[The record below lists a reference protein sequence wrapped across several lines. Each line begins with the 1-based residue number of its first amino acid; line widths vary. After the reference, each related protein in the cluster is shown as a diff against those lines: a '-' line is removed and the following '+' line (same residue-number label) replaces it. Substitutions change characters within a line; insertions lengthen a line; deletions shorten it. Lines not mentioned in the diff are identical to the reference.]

1 MLIKDF
7 IDAFFPSKFTQQKL
21 TPHLQAVTALFSL
34 YKAAGDASSAVF
46 DLIDYLQ
53 NSGFDTTEL
62 RTAFGGANTPPNA
75 QAAPVT
81 PAKKTRGNKT
91 TESQSATSQASN
103 AAPAAPVE
111 SAAPAAESAGTQGE
125 AEEKPKRAKRVK
137 DPNAP
142 KRPLNSF
149 LKFRN
154 QEQRRISQDRK
165 SKGEPEL
172 ARDEMITAVKNS
184 WENLPQS
191 VRDTLDRES
200 KEELGRYHTELTA
213 YKANNNFTASQSQDP
228 EHDNAPSSQEPLSQE
243 PLSQEPLTQES
254 ATQEDS
260 QDGASPSKR
269 KPKRKDD
276 KEKKKKKSKT
286 Q

>member
-1 MLIKDF
+1 M
-7 IDAFFPSKFTQQKL
+7 
-21 TPHLQAVTALFSL
+21 FSL

-62 RTAFGGANTPPNA
+62 KAAFGGAISPKA
-75 QAAPVT
+75 QAAPAT
-81 PAKKTRGNKT
+81 PAKKTRGTKAADAKAIPA
-91 TESQSATSQASN
+91 Q
-103 AAPAAPVE
+103 AAPAEPAAAPE
-111 SAAPAAESAGTQGE
+111 QTQAAAPAQSTEAQAETE
-125 AEEKPKRAKRVK
+125 DKPKRAKRVK

-154 QEQRRISQDRK
+154 QEQKKIAQDRK

-172 ARDEMITAVKNS
+172 ARDEMIAAVKSS
-184 WENLPQS
+184 WENLPQTA
-191 VRDTLDRES
+191 RDAIDRET
-200 KEELGRYHTELTA
+200 KEELQRYHADLIE
-213 YKANNNFTASQSQDP
+213 YKANNNFAASQGQDP
-228 EHDNAPSSQEPLSQE
+228 EHEPSSQEPLTQEPLSQE

-254 ATQEDS
+254 ATQEGS
-260 QDGASPSKR
+260 QDSSSPSKR

-286 Q
+286 E